1 MKTAPVGSARNNHEQ
16 YLTNMKTNKTIR
28 HTQTFALLAGLL
40 LLSSCSTPSR
50 VARLPRFTEADSADF
65 IARYYTDQTSYVLK
79 PSMKEGE
86 FRSTFDRAGLLG
98 LARQQPRRELAVVV
112 LIHYI
117 EPGDEATA
125 KQGWLNDLR
134 GLGYQRIVFLR
145 GGKNMEVNGL
155 PILKS
160 PPALPA
166 IASR

>member
-1 MKTAPVGSARNNHEQ
+1 LSAC
-16 YLTNMKTNKTIR
+16 
-28 HTQTFALLAGLL
+28 A
-40 LLSSCSTPSR
+40 TPSP
-50 VARLPRFTEADSADF
+50 VARLPKFTEADSADF

-79 PSMKEGE
+79 PSMTDGA
-86 FRSTFDRAGLLG
+86 FRFILNRAGLLG

-125 KQGWLNDLR
+125 KQGWVHDLQE
-134 GLGYQRIVFLR
+134 LGCQRIVFLR

-155 PILKS
+155 PILES